1 MQYCLINR
9 EDKSPLYFFFINL
22 KLNKMHDSKEII
34 EFGNR
39 VIKLSRIKIKE
50 LKEEIE
56 RLKKIIAET
65 KK

>member
-1 MQYCLINR
+1 
-9 EDKSPLYFFFINL
+9 
-22 KLNKMHDSKEII
+22 MHDSKEII